1 MRSSPTEGTG
11 ALPAGPLGRSNSLLI
26 PLMSRGTEWLF
37 GLVSE
42 YAVDTPS
49 LAKRSNNDIAM
60 TRGGRH
66 VASQ

>member
-1 MRSSPTEGTG
+1 MAAMRSSPTEGTG

-26 PLMSRGTEWLF
+26 PL
-37 GLVSE
+37 
-42 YAVDTPS
+42 S

-60 TRGGRH
+60 TRGGRRD